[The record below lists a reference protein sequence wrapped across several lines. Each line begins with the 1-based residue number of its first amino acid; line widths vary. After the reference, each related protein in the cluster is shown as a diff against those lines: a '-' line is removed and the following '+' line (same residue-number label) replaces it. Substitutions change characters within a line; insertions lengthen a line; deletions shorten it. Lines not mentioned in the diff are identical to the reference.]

1 MCYFI
6 TVWIV
11 TNTFLNTHTHY
22 LHTHHTCILIHT
34 HTCSPHK
41 CMCTHTLSHTCTTTH
56 EHTIARTHTGIF
68 SLCLRC
74 LASPPTNPCNT
85 HTQHTLFPS
94 NGLTTTKTPRFDL
107 GDTEQ
112 LELLEVWSPRL
123 YYTCLFFLMCCQD
136 DIAKCSLP
144 AMTILPTTPFF
155 KGVEK

>member
-1 MCYFI
+1 MDSDKYF
-6 TVWIV
+6 
-11 TNTFLNTHTHY
+11 FK
-22 LHTHHTCILIHT
+22 HT
-34 HTCSPHK
+34 HTLPVHPSHMHTYLHVHMFPTQMHVH
-41 CMCTHTLSHTCTTTH
+41 THTLSHTCTTTH
-56 EHTIARTHTGIF
+56 EHIIARTHTGIF

-123 YYTCLFFLMCCQD
+123 CYTCLFFLMCCQD